1 MRASINIRI
10 ETPED
15 MSITDLLD
23 GIEKAVIDF
32 SIKTKCNIE
41 KVKVNELSPTK
52 RGNIAMVEID
62 NTFNPGKKRNNV
74 KE

>member
-1 MRASINIRI
+1 MKASINIRI

-15 MSITDLLD
+15 MTITELLD

-32 SIKTKCNIE
+32 SLKTKCNIE
-41 KVKVNELSPTK
+41 KVKVKELTPTK
-52 RGNIAMVEID
+52 PGNIEMAMID
-62 NTFNPGKKRNNV
+62 EMLGNRGSV